1 MLWFLI
7 FSLSIFFGV
16 IILIAVCCTWPY
28 SVGAAL
34 TENNIVHS
42 IVDGTQSKCSR

>member
-7 FSLSIFFGV
+7 FSLSIFFG
-16 IILIAVCCTWPY
+16 IIIWIAVGCI
-28 SVGAAL
+28 SGAII